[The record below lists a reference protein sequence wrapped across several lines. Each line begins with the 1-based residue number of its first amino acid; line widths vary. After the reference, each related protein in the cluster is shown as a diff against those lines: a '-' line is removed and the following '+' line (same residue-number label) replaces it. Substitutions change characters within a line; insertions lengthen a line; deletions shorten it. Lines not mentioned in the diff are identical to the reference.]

1 MTGVPTGTVKFKKLD
16 PKAIIPKYETAG
28 SAGLD
33 LSSIIDVDIKPG
45 EQALIPTGLAVEIPP
60 GTELQL
66 RPRSGLA
73 LKHMISV
80 TNSPGTL
87 DSDYRGPIGIILI
100 NHGYEHYYVRVGDRI
115 AQAVLCPVIK
125 ADIRVVDELSDT
137 NRGDGGYGS
146 TGK

>member
-1 MTGVPTGTVKFKKLD
+1 MFEVKFKKLD
-16 PKAIIPKYETAG
+16 PSAVIPQYQTEG
-28 SAGLD
+28 SAGFD
-33 LSSIIDVDIKPG
+33 LHSV
-45 EQALIPTGLAVEIPP
+45 ETVMIPSGSQMLVKIGLAVEIPE

-73 LKHMISV
+73 LKKMISI

-100 NHGYEHYYVRVGDRI
+100 NHGANSFFVTKGDRI

-125 ADIRVVDELSDT
+125 AEIIEVEELSET
-137 NRGDGGYGS
+137 NRGVGGYGS